1 MRRRLSNGRGSQ
13 HSAFSLVELLTV
25 IFIISLLIGIIIPSI
40 SSARVLAKKQLTAKT
55 IQTIEVGLEQ
65 FRQENEREFRQTNG
79 YPPSFAHPPI
89 PGAAFDPLK
98 GEFPFEDGNPQVQG
112 AHWLPA
118 MLLGKDNLGFIP
130 RSSVPTAIR
139 DQPDRWY
146 DPGEVP
152 QADRRPR
159 YLEAENLRLIRTKE
173 LTGAPGPA
181 YTRFFD
187 DTSNPGIGDLP
198 VIADSFDQPILYY
211 VANRAGRTSNMVEDV
226 RSPDNSYTGGNQ
238 EAGVPYYFHEDNV
251 GFTGTDDDANRGW
264 DFGGGAHR
272 IAESGEALTGANI
285 ADDTKDGTTGWSN
298 RDTFAYYILDP
309 QEKKRFARLDAMDE
323 AAPLTPANADTF
335 LLISAGPDGIY
346 GNQDDVSNIPKLID

>member
-1 MRRRLSNGRGSQ
+1 MRRRVSTVSIAKRSG
-13 HSAFSLVELLTV
+13 FSLVELLTV

-40 SSARVLAKKQLTAKT
+40 SSARVLAKKQLTAKIIT
-55 IQTIEVGLEQ
+55 TIEVGLEQ

-89 PGAAFDPLK
+89 PGAMFDPLM
-98 GEFPFEDGNPQVQG
+98 GEFPFEEGSPTVYG

-130 RSSVPTAIR
+130 RSSVPADIR
-139 DQPDRWY
+139 DKPAEWY
-146 DPGEVP
+146 EPGNVP
-152 QADRRPR
+152 QTDRRPR

-173 LTGAPGPA
+173 LTGAPGMA
-181 YTRFFD
+181 YASIFGVD
-187 DTSNPGIGDLP
+187 EIQNLP

-211 VANRAGRTSNMVEDV
+211 AASRGGRKTNMVAENRA
-226 RSPDNSYTGGNQ
+226 PDNLYTGAEQ
-238 EAGVPYYFHEDNV
+238 ELGSPYYFHEDNE
-251 GFTGTDDDANRGW
+251 GFTGTDQGTNRGW
-264 DFGGGAHR
+264 DFGGGGHR
-272 IAESGEALTGANI
+272 IAESGAALTPVNI
-285 ADDTKDGTTGWSN
+285 CDDTEDETTGLSN

-309 QEKKRFARLDAMDE
+309 QEKKKFARADE
-323 AAPLTPANADTF
+323 EDSMAGLTPANATSF